1 MNKLFSLVIITVVLA
16 ACGQNEPPTDKL
28 SKDHSI
34 EVTYQTQRLNNTS
47 VLLIRN
53 EHVYLHGKMI
63 KSFFRT
69 DTLPSPGDT
78 IHTVEQ
84 DDETTQKIPAPKEYE
99 FFVTV
104 K

>member
-1 MNKLFSLVIITVVLA
+1 MNKLFLLIVITIAMA
-16 ACGQNEPPTDKL
+16 ACSQNEPPVGKL
-28 SKDHSI
+28 SRDHSI
-34 EVTYQTQRLNNTS
+34 EVTYQTKHLNDTA